1 VHWVLSYYDR
11 TGKLVKL
18 YLTEEEHA
26 ILHGPAKAHK
36 EYREIRARLVRRHS
50 EVMALLDQ
58 LEKAVQAKL
67 PERRRKK
74 R

>member
-1 VHWVLSYYDR
+1 MNWVLSYYDR

-18 YLTEEEHA
+18 YLTGEEHT
-26 ILHGPAKAHK
+26 LLDEPVKAHK
-36 EYREIRARLVRRHS
+36 EYREIRARLARRHS
-50 EVMALLDQ
+50 ELMALLDQ

-67 PERRRKK
+67 PQRRQRK